1 MTDMTATPATSKDRD
16 RELWASGSYARIAEL
31 VVPLA
36 EDLVRL
42 AGISPGERVL
52 DVGCGT
58 GNAAIPA
65 ALAGGCVTAA
75 DLTPGLLAAG
85 EARAR
90 AAGAAIEWVEADA
103 EELPLSGN
111 SFDVVLSCIGAMFA
125 PDHARTAAEMLR
137 VCRPGGRIAMAN
149 WTPDGFGGA
158 FFQLLARHATEPSAG
173 SAVPATAWGDP
184 GYVRGLLGDAVGELR
199 CEPRTF
205 EMAFDGTR
213 ESLFELYRDCFG
225 PVLQRRAAL
234 RGQPARLA
242 ELDDDLRDFLSGED
256 TSRIEYLAVIA
267 RRKPPRRPAS
277 CPR

>member
-1 MTDMTATPATSKDRD
+1 MTDITTTPATSKDRD

-36 EDLVRL
+36 EDLVGL
-42 AGISPGERVL
+42 AGISLGARVL

-75 DLTPGLLAAG
+75 DLTPTLLAAG

-90 AAGAAIEWVEADA
+90 AADAAIDWVEADA
-103 EELPLSGN
+103 EELPFADS

-125 PDHARTAAEMLR
+125 PDHARTAAELLR

-158 FFQLLARHATEPSAG
+158 FFQLLARHATEPPAG
-173 SAVPATAWGDP
+173 PVVPVTAWGDP
-184 GYVRGLLGDAVGELR
+184 GYVRGLLGDGVAELR

-205 EMAFDGTR
+205 AMAFDGTP

-234 RGQPARLA
+234 HGQPARLA
-242 ELDDDLRDFLSGED
+242 DLDDDLRGFLSGEA
-256 TSRIEYLAVIA
+256 TSRIEYLAVTA
-267 RRKPPRRPAS
+267 RRKPAS
-277 CPR
+277 CSR

>member
-1 MTDMTATPATSKDRD
+1 MTTTPATSKDRD
-16 RELWASGSYARIAEL
+16 RQLWASGSYARIAEL

-36 EDLVRL
+36 EDLVGL
-42 AGISPGERVL
+42 AGISPGARVL

-65 ALAGGCVTAA
+65 ALAGGRVTAA
-75 DLTPGLLAAG
+75 DLTPALLAAG

-90 AAGAAIEWVEADA
+90 AAGAAIDWVEADA
-103 EELPLSGN
+103 EELPFGDS

-125 PDHARTAAEMLR
+125 PDHARTAAELLR

-158 FFQLLARHATEPSAG
+158 FFRLLARHATEPPAAEPPAG
-173 SAVPATAWGDP
+173 PAVPATAWGDP
-184 GYVRGLLGDAVGELR
+184 GHVRGLLGDAVAELR

-205 EMAFDGTR
+205 AMAFDGTP

-225 PVLQRRAAL
+225 PVLQCRAAL

-242 ELDDDLRDFLSGED
+242 ALDDDLRDFLSGED
-256 TSRIEYLAVIA
+256 TSRIEYLAVTA
-267 RRKPPRRPAS
+267 RR
-277 CPR
+277 

>member
-1 MTDMTATPATSKDRD
+1 MTDMTTTPATSKDRD

-36 EDLVRL
+36 EDLVGL
-42 AGISPGERVL
+42 AGISPGARVL
-52 DVGCGT
+52 DVGSGT

-65 ALAGGCVTAA
+65 ALAGGSVTAA
-75 DLTPGLLAAG
+75 DLTPELLAAG

-90 AAGAAIEWVEADA
+90 AVGATIDWVEADA
-103 EELPLSGN
+103 EELPFGDG

-125 PDHARTAAEMLR
+125 PDHARTAAELLR

-149 WTPDGFGGA
+149 WTPAGYGGA
-158 FFQLLARHATEPSAG
+158 FFRLLGRHATEPAAG
-173 SAVPATAWGDP
+173 SAVPAAAWGDP
-184 GYVRGLLGDAVGELR
+184 DHVRGLLGDAVRELR

-205 EMAFDGTR
+205 AMAFDGTP

-234 RGQPARLA
+234 HGQPARLA

-256 TSRIEYLAVIA
+256 TSRIEYLAVTA
-267 RRKPPRRPAS
+267 RRKPLRQPAGCS
-277 CPR
+277 R